1 MGWETTY
8 LLTGT
13 FFELGRYQASTPM
26 SQGLL
31 PPLDTEEWQV
41 SHLLLPKGQAVAGLH
56 YDWECPAR
64 LKFDWRE
71 KA

>member
-13 FFELGRYQASTPM
+13 FFELGRYQASPLM

-31 PPLDTEEWQV
+31 PLPDTEEWQV
-41 SHLLLPKGQAVAGLH
+41 SHLLLPKGQAVVLLQKQASTMTGSAQQ
-56 YDWECPAR
+56 D
-64 LKFDWRE
+64 
-71 KA
+71 